1 MLLAA
6 VPVYPSPATP
16 FDLSPVFLLS
26 LALALPHT
34 LLHWLWLPESLA
46 AFQQTV
52 SHGFGF
58 GLRINY
64 ALPHPVLP
72 YPWERMCALPCVCM
86 RVRVCVRVW
95 FCGFCRNY
103 EHVTKSTKL
112 INKLCQALPL
122 LPCHV
127 TFLIFSADIPHNR
140 THTHTLPQG
149 THAYTHVCAWVCLL
163 VTLICCVSV
172 SVSPPHVAVLS
183 VSMSQ
188 SLISIEFAV

>member
-6 VPVYPSPATP
+6 VPVYLSAPTP
-16 FDLSPVFLLS
+16 FDLSSIFLLPHYLPPS
-26 LALALPHT
+26 LSFPLT
-34 LLHWLWLPESLA
+34 LSCWLWLPESLA

-64 ALPHPVLP
+64 ALPHPGRAMSLGKS
-72 YPWERMCALPCVCM
+72 VCY
-86 RVRVCVRVW
+86 RVCVCVCECVW

-127 TFLIFSADIPHNR
+127 TFLIFSTDIPHNR
-140 THTHTLPQG
+140 THTHT
-149 THAYTHVCAWVCLL
+149 HVDSNYHNAH
-163 VTLICCVSV
+163 TY
-172 SVSPPHVAVLS
+172 A
-183 VSMSQ
+183 
-188 SLISIEFAV
+188 